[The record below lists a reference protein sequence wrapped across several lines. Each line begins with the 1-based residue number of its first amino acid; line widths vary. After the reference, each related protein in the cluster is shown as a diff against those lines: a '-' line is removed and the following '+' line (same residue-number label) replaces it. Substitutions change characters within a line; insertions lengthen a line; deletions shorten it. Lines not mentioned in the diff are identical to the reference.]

1 METTYRQGESWQQP
15 LTLLRGGAPLNVGPA
30 AQAPTLIHSLE
41 VLLHSGGRPAA
52 HYRWP
57 ADPARPERLPIAFD
71 PTQANLITL
80 SVSRE
85 QSRRFEP
92 GYLTAYVLAVL
103 IDPAFAA
110 GRAVELEIPLG
121 VVLRGET
128 AGL

>member
-1 METTYRQGESWQQP
+1 MEATYRQGESWMQP
-15 LTLLRGGAPLNVGPA
+15 IRLVRNHVPLSVGPA

-57 ADPARPERLPIAFD
+57 TDPARPERLPIAFD

-92 GYLTAYVLAVL
+92 GYLAAYVLAVL
-103 IDPAFAA
+103 IDPGFAA
-110 GRAVELEIPLG
+110 GRAIELEIPLG

-128 AGL
+128 AHL